1 MEKLQMTSAQRN
13 WLVVATVFLVFQA
26 VGAFI
31 GVLIFFIYP
40 DYAGVLEAGVRFV
53 FSAALAAIPLYSLLA
68 AKRNINSLKNFAIVM
83 FVAALFSLAWQV
95 LGHFQY
101 FFHLTSPLVGTHS
114 FIPLFS
120 SWQLGSIMGGFPSY
134 FPEARFYSDFDPIHF
149 LGGLAYLVI
158 GIGLFLNANPSR
170 KVITG
175 TPGRGEVYSV
185 QVPFVEDKKFSF
197 TDLQE
202 LAKQKIIQPDT
213 VVKIGKG
220 KGNSYPAMMIP
231 GLYSD
236 KSVTTA
242 VLLGFFLGNLGID
255 RFYLGYTGLGILKL
269 LTFGGCGIWGIV
281 DIVLIATRK
290 LPDSTG
296 RPLR

>member
-1 MEKLQMTSAQRN
+1 MENRTLTSTQRS
-13 WLVVATVFLVFQA
+13 LSTVTAVFLAFQA
-26 VGAFI
+26 IGAVV
-31 GVLIFFIYP
+31 GVLVYISLIGFTYFDIG
-40 DYAGVLEAGVRFV
+40 ATFAL
-53 FSAALAAIPLYSLLA
+53 SAALSVIPLYFLISATRDGQSFKRLSYVLIGVAVFLFCWKILGNFDYLFYASGPLLGT
-68 AKRNINSLKNFAIVM
+68 NGL
-83 FVAALFSLAWQV
+83 FVWYLGLSSPLNWLEIPIYLV
-95 LGHFQY
+95 LGI
-101 FFHLTSPLVGTHS
+101 S
-114 FIPLFS
+114 
-120 SWQLGSIMGGFPSY
+120 
-134 FPEARFYSDFDPIHF
+134 FYS
-149 LGGLAYLVI
+149 
-158 GIGLFLNANPSR
+158 NATTSR
-170 KVITG
+170 KIITG
-175 TPGRGEVYSV
+175 TPERGEVYSV

-236 KSVTTA
+236 KSMTTA

>member
-13 WLVVATVFLVFQA
+13 LLVAATVFLVFQA
-26 VGAFI
+26 VGAVVGVSQYVKFI
-31 GVLIFFIYP
+31 GSWYSAESFGMTLVLTAVL
-40 DYAGVLEAGVRFV
+40 AG
-53 FSAALAAIPLYSLLA
+53 IPLYSALA
-68 AKRNINSLKNFAIVM
+68 AMRHSKSLKMLGFIMIGAAVVSVGWKLLGNVDF
-83 FVAALFSLAWQV
+83 FFREVA
-95 LGHFQY
+95 
-101 FFHLTSPLVGTHS
+101 PLVGANGW
-114 FIPLFS
+114 FL
-120 SWQLGSIMGGFPSY
+120 WDNY
-134 FPEARFYSDFDPIHF
+134 PEALYYIPDVP
-149 LGGLAYLVI
+149 LNWLETPVYLAF
-158 GIGLFLNANPSR
+158 GIALYLNAPTSR
-170 KVITG
+170 KTITG

-220 KGNSYPAMMIP
+220 KGNSYPAMLIP

-290 LPDSTG
+290 LPDSAG

>member
-1 MEKLQMTSAQRN
+1 MENRKLTKTQRN
-13 WLVVATVFLVFQA
+13 LSTVAAVFLTFQA
-26 VGAFI
+26 IGA
-31 GVLIFFIYP
+31 VV
-40 DYAGVLEAGVRFV
+40 GVLEYISMFGPTSFETGVTFILSTV
-53 FSAALAAIPLYSLLA
+53 LSAIPMYLLISSIRDGQSF
-68 AKRNINSLKNFAIVM
+68 KRLSFVLIGMAIFLFCWKLLGNFDY
-83 FVAALFSLAWQV
+83 LFYFSGPV
-95 LGHFQY
+95 LGTNGLFISI
-101 FFHLTSPLVGTHS
+101 FGPSTPLNW
-114 FIPLFS
+114 FEIPVYLV
-120 SWQLGSIMGGFPSY
+120 LGIG
-134 FPEARFYSDFDPIHF
+134 FYS
-149 LGGLAYLVI
+149 
-158 GIGLFLNANPSR
+158 NATTSR
-170 KVITG
+170 KTIAG
-175 TPGRGEVYSV
+175 TPEHGEVYSV

-242 VLLGFFLGNLGID
+242 VLLGLFLGNLGID

-269 LTFGGCGIWGIV
+269 LTLGGCGIWGIV
-281 DIVLIATRK
+281 DIVLISTRK

>member
-26 VGAFI
+26 VGAFV

-40 DYAGVLEAGVRFV
+40 DYASVLEAGVRFV

-68 AKRNINSLKNFAIVM
+68 AKRNIDSLKNFAMVM
-83 FVAALFSLAWQV
+83 FVAALFSLVWQF
-95 LGHFQY
+95 LGRSE
-101 FFHLTSPLVGTHS
+101 FFFKITIPLAGTHS

-120 SWQLGSIMGGFPSY
+120 SWEFGSLSY

-170 KVITG
+170 KVVTG

-202 LAKQKIIQPDT
+202 LVKQKIIQPDT
-213 VVKIGKG
+213 VVRIGKG

-242 VLLGFFLGNLGID
+242 VLLGLFLGNLGID

-269 LTFGGCGIWGIV
+269 LTLGGCGIWGIV

>member
-1 MEKLQMTSAQRN
+1 MENPQLTSAQRN
-13 WLVVATVFLVFQA
+13 LLVAATVFLVFQA
-26 VGAFI
+26 VGAVVGISQYASFTWYPAVNI
-31 GVLIFFIYP
+31 GMTFVLTAVM
-40 DYAGVLEAGVRFV
+40 AG
-53 FSAALAAIPLYSLLA
+53 IPLYSALTA
-68 AKRNINSLKNFAIVM
+68 MRHSKSLKM
-83 FVAALFSLAWQV
+83 FGLIMIGAAVVSLGWKLLSNV
-95 LGHFQY
+95 EY
-101 FFHLTSPLVGTHS
+101 FFIWTTPLVGANGWYLS
-114 FIPLFS
+114 EWGPDGLLWISAEPLNWLEIPV
-120 SWQLGSIMGGFPSY
+120 Y
-134 FPEARFYSDFDPIHF
+134 
-149 LGGLAYLVI
+149 LAF
-158 GIGLFLNANPSR
+158 GIGFYLNAPTSR
-170 KVITG
+170 KTITA
-175 TPGRGEVYSV
+175 TPERGEVYSV

-242 VLLGFFLGNLGID
+242 VLLGLFLGNLGID

-269 LTFGGCGIWGIV
+269 LTLGGCGIWGIV

>member
-1 MEKLQMTSAQRN
+1 MVTSQMSVTQRR
-13 WLVVATVFLVFQA
+13 WLAAATVFLGFQA
-26 VGAFI
+26 AGALVGLAHFFPFLIGSSDPLANILTATRLFI
-31 GVLIFFIYP
+31 VSFVFAAVPLFFSISVRAGKHSYRNLSLLLIGMFFILFILKFLS
-40 DYAGVLEAGVRFV
+40 D
-53 FSAALAAIPLYSLLA
+53 ALYWEFFWDLTPVQGIEGIL
-68 AKRNINSLKNFAIVM
+68 NI
-83 FVAALFSLAWQV
+83 W
-95 LGHFQY
+95 GRG
-101 FFHLTSPLVGTHS
+101 LTP
-114 FIPLFS
+114 
-120 SWQLGSIMGGFPSY
+120 
-134 FPEARFYSDFDPIHF
+134 
-149 LGGLAYLVI
+149 
-158 GIGLFLNANPSR
+158 IGLVELLGYLLMGFGLLLSANPSR
-170 KVITG
+170 KIVTG

-242 VLLGFFLGNLGID
+242 VLLGLFLGYLGID

-269 LTFGGCGIWGIV
+269 LTLGGCGIWALIDV
-281 DIVLIATRK
+281 VLIATRK

>member
-1 MEKLQMTSAQRN
+1 MLGLIMIGAAVVSVGWKLLSN
-13 WLVVATVFLVFQA
+13 VEF
-26 VGAFI
+26 
-31 GVLIFFIYP
+31 FFIE
-40 DYAGVLEAGVRFV
+40 V
-53 FSAALAAIPLYSLLA
+53 
-68 AKRNINSLKNFAIVM
+68 
-83 FVAALFSLAWQV
+83 
-95 LGHFQY
+95 
-101 FFHLTSPLVGTHS
+101 TPLVGANGWFLWNWGFDGLYWIS
-114 FIPLFS
+114 AEPLNWLEIPV
-120 SWQLGSIMGGFPSY
+120 Y
-134 FPEARFYSDFDPIHF
+134 
-149 LGGLAYLVI
+149 LAF
-158 GIGLFLNANPSR
+158 GIGFYLNAPTSR
-170 KVITG
+170 KVVTG

-242 VLLGFFLGNLGID
+242 VLLSLFLGNLGID

>member
-1 MEKLQMTSAQRN
+1 MEKLQMTSAQRY
-13 WLVVATVFLVFQA
+13 LSTVTAVFLAFQA
-26 VGAFI
+26 IGAAVGVWIYISELGFSYFDI
-31 GVLIFFIYP
+31 GATMIL
-40 DYAGVLEAGVRFV
+40 
-53 FSAALAAIPLYSLLA
+53 SAALSAIPLYLLISATRDGQSFKRLSYVLVGVAVFLLCWKILGNFDYLFYDSGPLLGANGLFVWYLGPSSLL
-68 AKRNINSLKNFAIVM
+68 NWLEIPVYFA
-83 FVAALFSLAWQV
+83 
-95 LGHFQY
+95 LGISFY
-101 FFHLTSPLVGTHS
+101 FNVS
-114 FIPLFS
+114 
-120 SWQLGSIMGGFPSY
+120 
-134 FPEARFYSDFDPIHF
+134 
-149 LGGLAYLVI
+149 
-158 GIGLFLNANPSR
+158 PSR
-170 KVITG
+170 KISTG
-175 TPGRGEVYSV
+175 TPERGEVYSV

-213 VVKIGKG
+213 VVRIGKG

-242 VLLGFFLGNLGID
+242 VLLGLFLGNLGID

-269 LTFGGCGIWGIV
+269 LTLGGCGIWGIV

>member
-31 GVLIFFIYP
+31 GVTILFIYP
-40 DYAGVLEAGVRFV
+40 DYYLGVLESGVRFV

-68 AKRNINSLKNFAIVM
+68 AKRNINSLKNFAIAM
-83 FVAALFSLAWQV
+83 FVAALFSLVWQV
-95 LGHFQY
+95 LGQFQY
-101 FFHLTSPLVGTHS
+101 FLNSTIPLTGTHS

-120 SWQLGSIMGGFPSY
+120 SWEVGSFSY
-134 FPEARFYSDFDPIHF
+134 FSEARFYSEFAPIHF

-170 KVITG
+170 KISTG
-175 TPGRGEVYSV
+175 TPERGEVYSV

-242 VLLGFFLGNLGID
+242 VLLGLFLGNLGID

>member
-1 MEKLQMTSAQRN
+1 MATSQMSVNQRR
-13 WLVVATVFLVFQA
+13 WLTAATVFLGFQA
-26 VGAFI
+26 AGALVGLAHFILWSFGGDYFLLGVFPLSISSLVFAAVPLVVSISVRKGKLSHRSLAVLLI
-31 GVLIFFIYP
+31 GVFFILTIWKFLSYE
-40 DYAGVLEAGVRFV
+40 YG
-53 FSAALAAIPLYSLLA
+53 
-68 AKRNINSLKNFAIVM
+68 
-83 FVAALFSLAWQV
+83 
-95 LGHFQY
+95 
-101 FFHLTSPLVGTHS
+101 FF
-114 FIPLFS
+114 
-120 SWQLGSIMGGFPSY
+120 WQLTPVRGIEGILNIEGGFFTPMGLV
-134 FPEARFYSDFDPIHF
+134 EL
-149 LGGLAYLVI
+149 LGYLLMGFGLL
-158 GIGLFLNANPSR
+158 LSSNPSP
-170 KVITG
+170 KISLG

>member
-1 MEKLQMTSAQRN
+1 MATSQMSVTQRR
-13 WLVVATVFLVFQA
+13 WLTATIVFLGFQA
-26 VGAFI
+26 AGATIGFARRFI
-31 GVLIFFIYP
+31 FLFNYGIPQYGITQITFFIP
-40 DYAGVLEAGVRFV
+40 SIISTV
-53 FSAALAAIPLYSLLA
+53 I
-68 AKRNINSLKNFAIVM
+68 
-83 FVAALFSLAWQV
+83 FVAA
-95 LGHFQY
+95 
-101 FFHLTSPLVGTHS
+101 
-114 FIPLFS
+114 PLFFSIYVRNGNISRRTLAMMLVSMFFILFTVKFFAYQFGYLEWLPVRGIEGLLGEWNAGFTVMGLVELLVYLLMGFGLLLS
-120 SWQLGSIMGGFPSY
+120 S
-134 FPEARFYSDFDPIHF
+134 
-149 LGGLAYLVI
+149 
-158 GIGLFLNANPSR
+158 NPSPQ
-170 KVITG
+170 VSLG

-242 VLLGFFLGNLGID
+242 VLLGIFLGNLGID

-290 LPDSTG
+290 LPDSAG

>member
-13 WLVVATVFLVFQA
+13 LLVAATVFLVFQA
-26 VGAFI
+26 VGAVVGVSKYVSFI
-31 GVLIFFIYP
+31 GWLPAVSFGMTFVLTAVL
-40 DYAGVLEAGVRFV
+40 AG
-53 FSAALAAIPLYSLLA
+53 IPLYLA
-68 AKRNINSLKNFAIVM
+68 LTAMRHSKSLKMLGFIMIGAAVVSVGWKLLGSVD
-83 FVAALFSLAWQV
+83 FFFREVA
-95 LGHFQY
+95 
-101 FFHLTSPLVGTHS
+101 PLVGTS
-114 FIPLFS
+114 GWFLWDSYPEYLFYIPDEPLN
-120 SWQLGSIMGGFPSY
+120 WLEIPVY
-134 FPEARFYSDFDPIHF
+134 
-149 LGGLAYLVI
+149 LAF
-158 GIGLFLNANPSR
+158 GIGFYLNAPTSR
-170 KVITG
+170 KIVTG
-175 TPGRGEVYSV
+175 TPERGEVYSV

-242 VLLGFFLGNLGID
+242 VLLGLFLGNLGID

-269 LTFGGCGIWGIV
+269 LTLGGCGIWGIV

>member
-1 MEKLQMTSAQRN
+1 MENPQLTSAQRN
-13 WLVVATVFLVFQA
+13 LLVAATGFLVFPA
-26 VGAFI
+26 VGEEVGISQYVSFM
-31 GVLIFFIYP
+31 G
-40 DYAGVLEAGVRFV
+40 
-53 FSAALAAIPLYSLLA
+53 FSAVSIGMTFVLTAVLAGIPLYSALTA
-68 AKRNINSLKNFAIVM
+68 MRHSKSLKM
-83 FVAALFSLAWQV
+83 FGLIMIGAAVVSLGWKLLSNVEFFFVEVA
-95 LGHFQY
+95 
-101 FFHLTSPLVGTHS
+101 PLVGTS
-114 FIPLFS
+114 GWFLWNWGFDGLFWISPEPLNWLEIPLYLAF
-120 SWQLGSIMGGFPSY
+120 GIG
-134 FPEARFYSDFDPIHF
+134 FYS
-149 LGGLAYLVI
+149 
-158 GIGLFLNANPSR
+158 NATTSR
-170 KVITG
+170 KIITG
-175 TPGRGEVYSV
+175 TPERGEVYSV

-242 VLLGFFLGNLGID
+242 VLLSLFLGNLGID

>member
-1 MEKLQMTSAQRN
+1 M
-13 WLVVATVFLVFQA
+13 
-26 VGAFI
+26 
-31 GVLIFFIYP
+31 
-40 DYAGVLEAGVRFV
+40 
-53 FSAALAAIPLYSLLA
+53 
-68 AKRNINSLKNFAIVM
+68 
-83 FVAALFSLAWQV
+83 
-95 LGHFQY
+95 
-101 FFHLTSPLVGTHS
+101 
-114 FIPLFS
+114 
-120 SWQLGSIMGGFPSY
+120 
-134 FPEARFYSDFDPIHF
+134 
-149 LGGLAYLVI
+149 
-158 GIGLFLNANPSR
+158 
-170 KVITG
+170 
-175 TPGRGEVYSV
+175 
-185 QVPFVEDKKFSF
+185 PFVEDKKFSF

>member
-26 VGAFI
+26 VGAVVGISQYVSFI
-31 GVLIFFIYP
+31 GWEWYSAESFGMTLVLTAVL
-40 DYAGVLEAGVRFV
+40 AG
-53 FSAALAAIPLYSLLA
+53 IPLYSALA
-68 AKRNINSLKNFAIVM
+68 AMRHSKSLKMLGFIMIGAAVVSVGWKLLGNVDF
-83 FVAALFSLAWQV
+83 FFREVA
-95 LGHFQY
+95 
-101 FFHLTSPLVGTHS
+101 PLVGANG
-114 FIPLFS
+114 LFL
-120 SWQLGSIMGGFPSY
+120 WDNY
-134 FPEARFYSDFDPIHF
+134 PEALYYISAEPLNWLEIPVY
-149 LGGLAYLVI
+149 LAF
-158 GIGLFLNANPSR
+158 GIGLYLNAPTSR
-170 KVITG
+170 KIVTG
-175 TPGRGEVYSV
+175 TPERGEVYSV

-242 VLLGFFLGNLGID
+242 VLLSLFLGNLGID

>member
-1 MEKLQMTSAQRN
+1 MWLPAVSIGMTFV
-13 WLVVATVFLVFQA
+13 LTA
-26 VGAFI
+26 V
-31 GVLIFFIYP
+31 L
-40 DYAGVLEAGVRFV
+40 AGV
-53 FSAALAAIPLYSLLA
+53 PLYSALTA
-68 AKRNINSLKNFAIVM
+68 MRHSKSLKM
-83 FVAALFSLAWQV
+83 FGLIMIGAAAVSLGWKLLSNV
-95 LGHFQY
+95 E
-101 FFHLTSPLVGTHS
+101 FFFLEAAPLVGASGWHLWNWGPDGLYW
-114 FIPLFS
+114 IPAEPLN
-120 SWQLGSIMGGFPSY
+120 WLEVPVY
-134 FPEARFYSDFDPIHF
+134 
-149 LGGLAYLVI
+149 LAF
-158 GIGLFLNANPSR
+158 GIGFYLNAPTSR
-170 KVITG
+170 KTITG

-242 VLLGFFLGNLGID
+242 VLLGLFLGNLGID

-269 LTFGGCGIWGIV
+269 LTLGGCGIWGIV

>member
-1 MEKLQMTSAQRN
+1 MENRTQTNTQRN
-13 WLVVATVFLVFQA
+13 LSIVTAVFLAFQA
-26 VGAFI
+26 IGAVVGLWVYISGGYFSYFGLGTTFI
-31 GVLIFFIYP
+31 L
-40 DYAGVLEAGVRFV
+40 
-53 FSAALAAIPLYSLLA
+53 SAALSVIPLYLLISA
-68 AKRNINSLKNFAIVM
+68 TRDGKSFKRLSFVLIGVAI
-83 FVAALFSLAWQV
+83 FLFCWKL
-95 LGHFQY
+95 LDRFDY
-101 FFHLTSPLVGTHS
+101 FFYSSGPLLGTK
-114 FIPLFS
+114 
-120 SWQLGSIMGGFPSY
+120 
-134 FPEARFYSDFDPIHF
+134 
-149 LGGLAYLVI
+149 
-158 GIGLFLNANPSR
+158 GLFIWYLSPSNLLNWLEIPVYLALAISFYFNVSAPR
-170 KVITG
+170 KIITG
-175 TPGRGEVYSV
+175 TPERGEVYSV

-197 TDLQE
+197 TDLQQ

>member
-1 MEKLQMTSAQRN
+1 MENRTLTSTQRS
-13 WLVVATVFLVFQA
+13 LSTVTAVFLAFQA
-26 VGAFI
+26 IGAVV
-31 GVLIFFIYP
+31 GVLVYISLIGFTYFDIG
-40 DYAGVLEAGVRFV
+40 ATFAL
-53 FSAALAAIPLYSLLA
+53 SAALSVIPLYYLISATKDGKSFKRLA
-68 AKRNINSLKNFAIVM
+68 FILTGVAFFLFAWKILGNFIFLFDYSGPHLGTNGL
-83 FVAALFSLAWQV
+83 FVWYLGPSHPLNWLEIPIYLV
-95 LGHFQY
+95 LGI
-101 FFHLTSPLVGTHS
+101 S
-114 FIPLFS
+114 
-120 SWQLGSIMGGFPSY
+120 
-134 FPEARFYSDFDPIHF
+134 FYS
-149 LGGLAYLVI
+149 
-158 GIGLFLNANPSR
+158 NATTSR
-170 KVITG
+170 KIITG
-175 TPGRGEVYSV
+175 TPERGEVYSV

-236 KSVTTA
+236 KSMTTA

>member
-1 MEKLQMTSAQRN
+1 MENPQLMSGQRN
-13 WLVVATVFLVFQA
+13 LLVAATVFLVFQA
-26 VGAFI
+26 VGALVGI
-31 GVLIFFIYP
+31 SQ
-40 DYAGVLEAGVRFV
+40 YASPGW
-53 FSAALAAIPLYSLLA
+53 FSAVNIGMTFVLTAVLAGIPLYSALTA
-68 AKRNINSLKNFAIVM
+68 MRHSKSLKM
-83 FVAALFSLAWQV
+83 FGLIMIGAAVVSVGWKLLGNVEFFFLEVA
-95 LGHFQY
+95 
-101 FFHLTSPLVGTHS
+101 PLVGTS
-114 FIPLFS
+114 GWFLWNWGPDGTYYISAVPINWLEIPV
-120 SWQLGSIMGGFPSY
+120 Y
-134 FPEARFYSDFDPIHF
+134 
-149 LGGLAYLVI
+149 LAF
-158 GIGLFLNANPSR
+158 GIGFYLNAPTSR
-170 KVITG
+170 KTITG

-242 VLLGFFLGNLGID
+242 VLLGLFLGNLGID

-269 LTFGGCGIWGIV
+269 LTLGGCGIWGIV

>member
-1 MEKLQMTSAQRN
+1 MNEKKVATSQMSVTQRR
-13 WLVVATVFLVFQA
+13 WLTAATVFLGFQA
-26 VGAFI
+26 VGALVGLARIFI
-31 GVLIFFIYP
+31 FEFSHDITYFIFFIP
-40 DYAGVLEAGVRFV
+40 TLISTVV
-53 FSAALAAIPLYSLLA
+53 
-68 AKRNINSLKNFAIVM
+68 
-83 FVAALFSLAWQV
+83 FVAA
-95 LGHFQY
+95 
-101 FFHLTSPLVGTHS
+101 
-114 FIPLFS
+114 PLFFSIYVRNRNISRRTLAMMLVSMFFILFTVKFFSYQFGYFEWLPVRGLEGLLGEWNAGFTVVGLVELLVYLLMGFGLLLS
-120 SWQLGSIMGGFPSY
+120 S
-134 FPEARFYSDFDPIHF
+134 
-149 LGGLAYLVI
+149 
-158 GIGLFLNANPSR
+158 NPSPQ
-170 KVITG
+170 ISFG

-242 VLLGFFLGNLGID
+242 VLLSFFLGNLGID

-290 LPDSTG
+290 LPDSSG

>member
-1 MEKLQMTSAQRN
+1 MNEKKVATSQMSVTQRR
-13 WLVVATVFLVFQA
+13 WLTAATVFLGFQA
-26 VGAFI
+26 VGALVGLARIFI
-31 GVLIFFIYP
+31 FEFSHDITYFIFFIP
-40 DYAGVLEAGVRFV
+40 TLISTVV
-53 FSAALAAIPLYSLLA
+53 
-68 AKRNINSLKNFAIVM
+68 
-83 FVAALFSLAWQV
+83 FVAA
-95 LGHFQY
+95 
-101 FFHLTSPLVGTHS
+101 
-114 FIPLFS
+114 PLFFSIYVRNRNISRRTLAMMLVSMFFILFTVKFFSYQFGYFEWLPVRGIEGLLGEWNAGFTVVGLVELLVYLLMGFGLLLS
-120 SWQLGSIMGGFPSY
+120 S
-134 FPEARFYSDFDPIHF
+134 
-149 LGGLAYLVI
+149 
-158 GIGLFLNANPSR
+158 NPSPQ
-170 KVITG
+170 ISFG

-242 VLLGFFLGNLGID
+242 VLLSFFLGNLGID

-290 LPDSTG
+290 LPDSSG